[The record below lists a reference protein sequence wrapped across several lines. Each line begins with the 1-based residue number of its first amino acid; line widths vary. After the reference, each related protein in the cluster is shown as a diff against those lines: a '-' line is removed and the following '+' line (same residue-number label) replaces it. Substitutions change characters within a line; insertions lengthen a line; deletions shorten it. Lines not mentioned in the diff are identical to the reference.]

1 MNSLKSYGLFQNCLN
16 VLFCARLMLWDF
28 IQTYHIMKALK
39 QKQGTAISTKFA
51 NPYNII
57 FMADLEEDK
66 MLDLEYKAFVW

>member
-1 MNSLKSYGLFQNCLN
+1 
-16 VLFCARLMLWDF
+16 
-28 IQTYHIMKALK
+28 MKALK

-66 MLDLEYKAFVW
+66 MLDLEYKPFVW

>member
-1 MNSLKSYGLFQNCLN
+1 
-16 VLFCARLMLWDF
+16 
-28 IQTYHIMKALK
+28 MKALK

-51 NPYNII
+51 KPYNII